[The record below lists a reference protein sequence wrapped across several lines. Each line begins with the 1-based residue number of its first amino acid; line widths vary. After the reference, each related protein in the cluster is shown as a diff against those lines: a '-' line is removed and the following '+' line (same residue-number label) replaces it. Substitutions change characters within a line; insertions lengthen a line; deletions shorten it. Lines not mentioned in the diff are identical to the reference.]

1 MRGPLRV
8 GIDARELQ
16 GRPTGTGRYLRNLLR
31 VWTQQGDDA
40 FFAYFSGGAPDDPA
54 LASPRISSRPL
65 APAPHGVLWQEWR
78 LPAAARQDGLDVFF
92 SPAYSCPLR
101 LDIPRVTAVHDLSFF
116 GWPADFGLV
125 DGLRRRLLVGSSLRA
140 STRILACSDF
150 TCREIASFFPDVKSR
165 LHHVPLGPDDDLAP
179 APPREVA
186 RTQLGLRGPLI
197 LTVGAVLNRRCLPTL
212 LRATARLAP
221 RFPGLTLEVVGEN
234 RTHPRLDFEGLSR
247 ALGILGRV
255 GFTGFLDEA
264 GLAMRYAAADL
275 AVALSEYEGF
285 GLPALEALSRG
296 VPLLVSDR
304 PSLNEIFGAAALVVD
319 PQDDAAVAAAAA
331 RVLSDSSLRRDLQAR
346 GRALASCY
354 SWQETARLTREALL
368 GAAIRGN

>member
-1 MRGPLRV
+1 VTGPLRV

-31 VWTQQGDDA
+31 VWTRHTDDA
-40 FFAYFSGGAPDDPA
+40 FFAYFSGPAPDDPA
-54 LASPRISSRPL
+54 LATDRVVKRPL
-65 APAPHGVLWQEWR
+65 RPAPHGVLWQEWR
-78 LPAAARQDGLDVFF
+78 LPDAARQDGLDVFF

-101 LDIPRVTAVHDLSFF
+101 LDTPRVTAVHDLSFF
-116 GWPADFGLV
+116 GWPADFNWA

-140 STRILACSDF
+140 SSRILACSDF

-165 LHHVPLGPDDDLAP
+165 LRHVPLGPDDDLAP
-179 APPREVA
+179 PPPREAA

-197 LTVGAVLNRRCLPTL
+197 LSVGAILNRRCLPTL

-234 RTHPRLDFEGLSR
+234 RTHPRLDLEGLTR
-247 ALGILGRV
+247 RLGIEGRV
-255 GFTGFLDEA
+255 RFSGFLEEV
-264 GLAMRYAAADL
+264 GLAIRYAAADV
-275 AVALSEYEGF
+275 AVSLSEYEGF

-296 VPLLVSDR
+296 VPLVVSDR
-304 PSLNEIFGAAALVVD
+304 PSLSELFGGTALVVD
-319 PQDDAAVAAAAA
+319 PQDDPALAAALA
-331 RVLSDSSLRRDLQAR
+331 RVLSDPYLARELQAR

-368 GAAIRGN
+368 GAAGRGN